1 MPAATMQAMA
11 SPPEQRPRNPWL
23 PAFVLSIAAFS
34 GSLVALA
41 FVLVAAIS
49 DGEPLPPVGE
59 TTPTQEA
66 APTPREITFSGPL
79 PPGAEGLALT
89 PAGAGETPDI
99 EFIQG
104 GGEGSVATRYFVPVA
119 SLGAGVD
126 SLTLEQLGELVT
138 GGTTD
143 WSDVGGLERE
153 VQVSLVNTAD
163 LRSYIEPLVLARPG
177 SSLGESLTVF
187 ESMTSY
193 EILREAMT
201 VDSGILSVVPLEELS
216 PGMVALAID
225 GVDIARGKG
234 DPAEWPFVERWRVEA
249 RTPAGEGQLEDIR
262 IALAA
267 KLPEITR
274 VVATGDILMSRCALA
289 AIEATGDWGAAL
301 RGPVGEYLAAADLAL
316 GSLDGS
322 IQDIAEPYG
331 CIVME
336 FPNLTS
342 PPEVIEALT
351 LAGIDG
357 VTIATNHIFD
367 CAEGGCGSGAM
378 LRTIDLLNAAGI
390 KTVGGGANLEEALA
404 PAIFEVNGLTFGVLG
419 FDDIAA
425 EHIQATETEAGTAPL
440 DDSYEDEQD
449 TPPAEPA
456 FYKPAELL
464 TLTRFEERI
473 RMLKEE
479 VDVVIVQVQSGYE
492 DTHDPSPRSLK
503 ALRAAVD
510 AGADLVVGNQAHWV
524 QGIEPRG
531 SAFIAY
537 ALGNFIFDQTR
548 TPEHTQGYLL
558 EATFHGAR
566 LATVR
571 MVPYAIEERYRPA
584 FVEGETRAKVLGD
597 VVGASAGLPE

>member
-1 MPAATMQAMA
+1 MPAATMLPMA
-11 SPPEQRPRNPWL
+11 NQPEPRPRNPWL
-23 PAFVLSIAAFS
+23 PAFVLSIAALS
-34 GSLVALA
+34 GSLVVLA

-49 DGEPLPPVGE
+49 DGEPLPPVAE
-59 TTPTQEA
+59 ETPTPA
-66 APTPREITFSGPL
+66 ADATPAQITFSGPL
-79 PPGAEGLALT
+79 PPGAEGLALS
-89 PAGAGETPDI
+89 PAEAGKTPDI

-104 GGEGSVATRYFVPVA
+104 GEVGVLTRYFVPVA

-126 SLTLEQLGELVT
+126 SLTLEQLGELVA
-138 GGTTD
+138 GGITD
-143 WSDVGGLERE
+143 WSEVGGLERE
-153 VQVSLVNTAD
+153 VRVALVNNQD
-163 LRSYIEPLVLARPG
+163 LRSYIEPLVSARPG
-177 SSLGESLTVF
+177 PSLGETLTLF
-187 ESMTSY
+187 ESVASY
-193 EILREAMT
+193 EILREAMA
-201 VDSGILSVVPLEELS
+201 VDSGILSVVPLEKLS
-216 PGMVALAID
+216 PGMVAIAID
-225 GVDIARGKG
+225 GMDISRGKG
-234 DPAEWPFVERWRVEA
+234 DPAEWPFAERWRVEA
-249 RTPAGEGQLEDIR
+249 RTPAGEAQVAEVRAAI
-262 IALAA
+262 AA
-267 KLPEITR
+267 KLPEITT
-274 VVATGDILMSRCALA
+274 VVATGDILMSRCSLA
-289 AIEATGDWGAAL
+289 AIEASGDWGAAL

-342 PPEVIEALT
+342 PPEVIEGLT

-367 CAEGGCGSGAM
+367 CAEGGCGSEAM
-378 LRTIDLLNAAGI
+378 LRTIELLNKAGI
-390 KTVGGGANLEEALA
+390 KTAGGGANLEEALA
-404 PAIFEVNGLTFGVLG
+404 PAIFAVNGLKFGVLG

-425 EHIQATETEAGTAPL
+425 EHIQATETEPGTAPL
-440 DDSYEDEQD
+440 DDSYDDEQS
-449 TPPAEPA
+449 TPPEEPA

-464 TLTRFEERI
+464 ALTRFEERI
-473 RMLKEE
+473 RKLKKE

-524 QGIEPRG
+524 QGIELRG

-558 EATFHGAR
+558 EATFHGAK

-571 MVPYAIEERYRPA
+571 MVPYEIEERYRPV

-597 VVGASAGLPE
+597 VIGASAGLPE

>member
-1 MPAATMQAMA
+1 MPAATMLPMA
-11 SPPEQRPRNPWL
+11 NQPEPRPRNPWL
-23 PAFVLSIAAFS
+23 PAFVLSIAALS
-34 GSLVALA
+34 GSLVVLA

-49 DGEPLPPVGE
+49 DGEPLPPVAE
-59 TTPTQEA
+59 ETPTPA
-66 APTPREITFSGPL
+66 ADATPAQLTFSGPL
-79 PPGAEGLALT
+79 PPGAEGLALS
-89 PAGAGETPDI
+89 PAEAGKTPDI

-104 GGEGSVATRYFVPVA
+104 GEGGVITRYFVPVA

-126 SLTLEQLGELVT
+126 SLTLEQLGELVA
-138 GGTTD
+138 GGITD
-143 WSDVGGLERE
+143 WSEVGGLERE
-153 VQVSLVNTAD
+153 VRVALVNNQD
-163 LRSYIEPLVLARPG
+163 LRSYIEPLVSARPG
-177 SSLGESLTVF
+177 PSLGETLTLF
-187 ESMTSY
+187 ESVASY
-193 EILREAMT
+193 EILREAMA
-201 VDSGILSVVPLEELS
+201 VDSGILSVVPLEKLS

-225 GVDIARGKG
+225 GMDISRGKG
-234 DPAEWPFVERWRVEA
+234 DPAEWPFAERWRVEA
-249 RTPAGEGQLEDIR
+249 RTPAGEARVEEVR
-262 IALAA
+262 AAIAAN
-267 KLPEITR
+267 LPEVTT
-274 VVATGDILMSRCALA
+274 VVATGDILMSRCSLA
-289 AIEATGDWGAAL
+289 AIEASGDWGAAL

-342 PPEVIEALT
+342 PPEVIEGLT

-367 CAEGGCGSGAM
+367 CAEGGCGSEAM
-378 LRTIDLLNAAGI
+378 LRTIELLNKAGI

-404 PAIFEVNGLTFGVLG
+404 PAIFAVNGLKFGVLG

-425 EHIQATETEAGTAPL
+425 EHIQATETEPGTAPL
-440 DDSYEDEQD
+440 DDSYDDEQS
-449 TPPAEPA
+449 TPPEEPA

-464 TLTRFEERI
+464 ALTRFEERI
-473 RMLKEE
+473 RKLKKE

-524 QGIEPRG
+524 QGIELRG

-558 EATFHGAR
+558 EATFHGAK

-571 MVPYAIEERYRPA
+571 MVPYEIEERYRPV

-597 VVGASAGLPE
+597 VIGASAGLPE

>member
-1 MPAATMQAMA
+1 MPAATMLSMA
-11 SPPEQRPRNPWL
+11 NQPEPRPRNPWL
-23 PAFVLSIAAFS
+23 PAFVLSIAALS
-34 GSLVALA
+34 GSLLALA

-49 DGEPLPPVGE
+49 DGNTRQPGAEA
-59 TTPTQEA
+59 TPTPAAEA
-66 APTPREITFSGPL
+66 TPGPLTFSGPL
-79 PPGAEGLALT
+79 PPGAAGLGLI
-89 PAGAGETPDI
+89 PAETGQTPDI
-99 EFIQG
+99 EFAQG
-104 GGEGSVATRYFVPVA
+104 DGAGSVVTRYFVLVA
-119 SLGAGVD
+119 ALGAGVD
-126 SLTLEQLGELVT
+126 SLTREQLADLASGAI
-138 GGTTD
+138 TD
-143 WSDVGGLERE
+143 WSEVGGLERQ

-163 LRSYIEPLVLARPG
+163 LRSYIEPLVLARSGP
-177 SSLGESLTVF
+177 SLSESLTVF
-187 ESMTSY
+187 ESLTSY
-193 EILREAMT
+193 EVLREAMA

-225 GVDIARGKG
+225 GVDIARGTG
-234 DPAEWPFVERWRVEA
+234 DPAEWPFAERWRVEA
-249 RTPAGEGQLEDIR
+249 HTPAGEGHVQEVR
-262 IALAA
+262 AAIAAG
-267 KLPEITR
+267 LPEITT
-274 VVATGDILMSRCALA
+274 VVATGDILMSRCSLA
-289 AIEATGDWGAAL
+289 AIEASGDWGAAL

-342 PPEVIEALT
+342 PPEVIEGLT
-351 LAGIDG
+351 VAGIDG

-367 CAEGGCGSGAM
+367 CAEGGCGSQAM
-378 LRTIDLLNAAGI
+378 LRTIELLNEAGI
-390 KTVGGGANLEEALA
+390 KTVGGGANLEEAFA
-404 PAIFEVNGLTFGVLG
+404 PAIFEVNGLKFGVLG

-425 EHIQATETEAGTAPL
+425 EHLQATETDPGTAPL

-449 TPPAEPA
+449 TPPEEPA

-464 TLTRFEERI
+464 ALTRFEERI
-473 RMLKEE
+473 RKLKEE
-479 VDVVIVQVQSGYE
+479 VDVVIMQVQSGYE

-524 QGIEPRG
+524 QGIELRG

-558 EATFHGAR
+558 EATFHGAK

-571 MVPYAIEERYRPA
+571 LVPYEIEERYKPV
-584 FVEGETRAKVLGD
+584 FVEGETRAEVLGD
-597 VVGASAGLPE
+597 VVDASAGLPE

>member
-1 MPAATMQAMA
+1 MPAATMLPMA
-11 SPPEQRPRNPWL
+11 NQPEPRPRNPWL
-23 PAFVLSIAAFS
+23 PAFVLSIAALS
-34 GSLVALA
+34 GSLVVLA

-49 DGEPLPPVGE
+49 DGEPLPPVAE
-59 TTPTQEA
+59 ETPTPA
-66 APTPREITFSGPL
+66 ADATPAQLTFSGPL
-79 PPGAEGLALT
+79 PPGAEGLALS
-89 PAGAGETPDI
+89 PAEAGKTPDI

-104 GGEGSVATRYFVPVA
+104 GEGGVITRYFVPVA

-126 SLTLEQLGELVT
+126 SLTLEQLGELVA
-138 GGTTD
+138 GGITD
-143 WSDVGGLERE
+143 WSEVGGLERE
-153 VQVSLVNTAD
+153 VRVALVNNQD
-163 LRSYIEPLVLARPG
+163 LRSYIEPLVSARPG
-177 SSLGESLTVF
+177 PSLGETLTLF
-187 ESMTSY
+187 ESVASY
-193 EILREAMT
+193 EILREAMA
-201 VDSGILSVVPLEELS
+201 VDSGILSVVPLEKLS

-225 GVDIARGKG
+225 GMDISRGKG
-234 DPAEWPFVERWRVEA
+234 DPAEWPFAERWRVEA
-249 RTPAGEGQLEDIR
+249 RTPAGEARVEEVR
-262 IALAA
+262 AAIAAN
-267 KLPEITR
+267 LPEVTT
-274 VVATGDILMSRCALA
+274 VVATGDILMSRCSLA
-289 AIEATGDWGAAL
+289 AIEASGDWGAAL

-322 IQDIAEPYG
+322 IQDIAKPYG

-342 PPEVIEALT
+342 PPEVIEGLT

-367 CAEGGCGSGAM
+367 CAEGGCGSEAM
-378 LRTIDLLNAAGI
+378 LRTIELLNKAGI
-390 KTVGGGANLEEALA
+390 KTAGGGANLEEALA
-404 PAIFEVNGLTFGVLG
+404 PAIFEVNGLKFGVLG

-425 EHIQATETEAGTAPL
+425 EHIQATETEPGTAPL
-440 DDSYEDEQD
+440 DDSYDDEQS
-449 TPPAEPA
+449 TPPEEPA

-464 TLTRFEERI
+464 ALTRFEERI
-473 RMLKEE
+473 RKLKKE

-524 QGIEPRG
+524 QGIELRG

-558 EATFHGAR
+558 EATFHGAK

-571 MVPYAIEERYRPA
+571 MVPYEIEERYRPV

-597 VVGASAGLPE
+597 VIGASAGLPE

>member
-1 MPAATMQAMA
+1 MA
-11 SPPEQRPRNPWL
+11 NQPEPRPRNPWL
-23 PAFVLSIAAFS
+23 PAFVLSIAALS
-34 GSLVALA
+34 ASLVALA
-41 FVLVAAIS
+41 FVLVNAIS
-49 DGEPLPPVGE
+49 DADTQQPGGLP
-59 TTPTQEA
+59 TPTPQA
-66 APTPREITFSGPL
+66 DATQGPLTFSGPL

-89 PAGAGETPDI
+89 PAEAGKTPDI

-104 GGEGSVATRYFVPVA
+104 GEGGVITRYFVPVA

-126 SLTLEQLGELVT
+126 SLTREQLAGLAA
-138 GGTTD
+138 GSITD
-143 WSDVGGLERE
+143 WSEVGGLERPVE
-153 VQVSLVNTAD
+153 LKLAEAAD
-163 LRSYIEPLVLARPG
+163 VRNYISDILPRSPGGSFAVFGQAETYETLRAE
-177 SSLGESLTVF
+177 
-187 ESMTSY
+187 MT
-193 EILREAMT
+193 I
-201 VDSGILSVVPLEELS
+201 DSGILSVVPLEELS
-216 PGMVALAID
+216 PGMVALAIE
-225 GVDIARGKG
+225 GMDIARGKG
-234 DPAEWPFVERWRVEA
+234 DPAEWPFAERWRVEA
-249 RTPAGEGQLEDIR
+249 RTPAGEGQVEEVRAAI
-262 IALAA
+262 AA
-267 KLPEITR
+267 KLPEITT
-274 VVATGDILMSRCALA
+274 VVATGDILMSRCSLA

-342 PPEVIEALT
+342 PPQVIEALT
-351 LAGIDG
+351 VAGIDG

-367 CAEGGCGSGAM
+367 CAEGGCGSQAM
-378 LRTIDLLNAAGI
+378 LRTIELLNEAGI

-404 PAIFEVNGLTFGVLG
+404 PAIFEVNGLKFGVLG

-425 EHIQATETEAGTAPL
+425 EHLQATETDPGTAPL
-440 DDSYEDEQD
+440 DDSYDDEQD

-464 TLTRFEERI
+464 ALTRFEERI
-473 RMLKEE
+473 RKLKEE

-524 QGIEPRG
+524 QGIELRG

-537 ALGNFIFDQTR
+537 ALGNFIFDQRR

-558 EATFHGAR
+558 EATFHGAK
-566 LATVR
+566 LVTVR
-571 MVPYAIEERYRPA
+571 MVPY
-584 FVEGETRAKVLGD
+584 
-597 VVGASAGLPE
+597 

>member
-1 MPAATMQAMA
+1 MA
-11 SPPEQRPRNPWL
+11 SQPEPRPRNPWL
-23 PAFVLSIAAFS
+23 PAFVLSIAALS
-34 GSLVALA
+34 GSLLVLA
-41 FVLVAAIS
+41 FVLVDAIS
-49 DGEPLPPVGE
+49 DSETRQPATGE
-59 TTPTQEA
+59 T
-66 APTPREITFSGPL
+66 PTPAAEATPAQLTYSGPL
-79 PPGAEGLALT
+79 PPGAESLT
-89 PAGAGETPDI
+89 LVPAEAGKTPDI
-99 EFIQG
+99 EFTQG
-104 GGEGSVATRYFVPVA
+104 DCEGSLITRYFVPVA

-143 WSDVGGLERE
+143 WTDVGGLERE
-153 VQVSLVNTAD
+153 VRVSLVNTKD
-163 LRSYIEPLVLARPG
+163 LRSYVVPLVSARPG
-177 SSLGESLTVF
+177 PSLGESLTVF
-187 ESMTSY
+187 ESMATY
-193 EILREAMT
+193 EILRDAMT
-201 VDSGILSVVPLEELS
+201 VDSGILSVVPLEQLS

-234 DPAEWPFVERWRVEA
+234 DPAAWPFVERWRVEA
-249 RTPAGEGQLEDIR
+249 RTPAGEGQVEDVRAAI
-262 IALAA
+262 AA
-267 KLPEITR
+267 KLPEITT

-301 RGPVGEYLAAADLAL
+301 RGPVGDYLAAADLAL

-367 CAEGGCGSGAM
+367 CAEGGCGSKAM
-378 LRTIDLLNAAGI
+378 LRTIELLSEAGI

-404 PAIFEVNGLTFGVLG
+404 PAIFEVNGLKFGVLG

-425 EHIQATETEAGTAPL
+425 EHLQATETEPGTAPL
-440 DDSYEDEQD
+440 DDSYDDEQD

-464 TLTRFEERI
+464 ALTRFEERI
-473 RMLKEE
+473 RKLKEE

-503 ALRAAVD
+503 ALRAAVE

-524 QGIEPRG
+524 QAIELRG

-558 EATFHGAR
+558 EATFHGAK

-571 MVPYAIEERYRPA
+571 MVPYEIEERYRPA

-597 VVGASAGLPE
+597 VIGASTGLSE

>member
-1 MPAATMQAMA
+1 MPAATMLPMA
-11 SPPEQRPRNPWL
+11 NQPEPRPRNPWL
-23 PAFVLSIAAFS
+23 PAFVLSIAALS
-34 GSLVALA
+34 GSLVVLA

-49 DGEPLPPVGE
+49 DGEPLPPVAE
-59 TTPTQEA
+59 ETPTPA
-66 APTPREITFSGPL
+66 ADATPAQLTFSGPL
-79 PPGAEGLALT
+79 PPGAEGLALS
-89 PAGAGETPDI
+89 PAEAGKTPDI
-99 EFIQG
+99 EFIQD
-104 GGEGSVATRYFVPVA
+104 GEGGVITRYFVPVA

-126 SLTLEQLGELVT
+126 SLTREQLAGLAA
-138 GGTTD
+138 GSITD
-143 WSDVGGLERE
+143 WSEVGGLERPVE
-153 VQVSLVNTAD
+153 LKLAEAAD
-163 LRSYIEPLVLARPG
+163 ARNYISDILPRSPG
-177 SSLGESLTVF
+177 GSMAVF
-187 ESMTSY
+187 GQAATY
-193 EILREAMT
+193 EILREAMA
-201 VDSGILSVVPLEELS
+201 VDSGILSVVPLEKLS

-225 GVDIARGKG
+225 GMDISRGKG
-234 DPAEWPFVERWRVEA
+234 DPAEWPFAERWRVEA
-249 RTPAGEGQLEDIR
+249 RTPAGEARVEEVR
-262 IALAA
+262 AAIAG
-267 KLPEITR
+267 KLPEITT
-274 VVATGDILMSRCALA
+274 VVATGDILMSRCSLA
-289 AIEATGDWGAAL
+289 AIEASGDWGAAL

-342 PPEVIEALT
+342 PPEVIEGLT

-367 CAEGGCGSGAM
+367 CAEGGCGSEAM
-378 LRTIDLLNAAGI
+378 LRTIELLNKAGI

-404 PAIFEVNGLTFGVLG
+404 PAIFAVNGLKFGVLG

-425 EHIQATETEAGTAPL
+425 EHIQATETEPGTAPL
-440 DDSYEDEQD
+440 DDSYDDEQS
-449 TPPAEPA
+449 TPPEEPA

-464 TLTRFEERI
+464 ALTRFEERI
-473 RMLKEE
+473 RKLKKE

-524 QGIEPRG
+524 QGIELRG

-558 EATFHGAR
+558 EATFHGAK

-571 MVPYAIEERYRPA
+571 MVPYEIEERYRPV

-597 VVGASAGLPE
+597 VIGASAGLPE